1 MPHPFPLGL
10 EGTGK
15 TKIRAMTHDDDKNEA
30 SNRAATTKQNTTEF
44 SDLLDECPLQPMK
57 NSPFTQNS
65 FPFAA
70 PGKFPGGAP
79 ENFPILPEKIF
90 PFDPQKIPRSPLG
103 KCPGSP

>member
-10 EGTGK
+10 EGTEK
-15 TKIRAMTHDDDKNEA
+15 NENQNHDDKNEA

-57 NSPFTQNS
+57 ISPFTQNI

-70 PGKFPGGAP
+70 PGKCPGGAP
-79 ENFPILPEKIF
+79 ENFPVLPGKISL
-90 PFDPQKIPRSPLG
+90 FDPQQFPRSPLG
-103 KCPGSP
+103 KFPGLP